1 MTVPD
6 ATVTPRLEGA
16 PPVSSTSPTRW
27 AVVGPGNIARRFAG
41 QLPAAGHELVAV
53 GASPTAAGAERARA
67 FAAEF
72 NPDAFVGDYDAVL
85 AREDVDAVYVSTVHV
100 THAQLALAAV
110 RAGKHV
116 LCEKPLAPNNGQ
128 VMAIVDAARASGVH
142 FLEAYMYAHHPQ
154 TAKLLD
160 LVRSGAVGTVQHVDA
175 SFAFA
180 TGGKTGRLYDADL
193 AGGGILDV
201 GGYPVSAAHLVAA
214 AALGRPAAVTGFSA
228 QGTVGET
235 GVDEWAVASITF
247 AGGVTAS
254 VRTGVA
260 LSDPE
265 TITVYGSGGT
275 IHLPDPWTIRGETR
289 VVLTRP
295 GQEPETFEFD
305 PELPENK
312 AYAREAQA
320 LVSDETPV
328 FTLDDTLA
336 VSAVLNRWR
345 DAIGLRYPFET
356 DTANIPT
363 VSGLPL
369 QRREPTAMKY
379 GKVEGL
385 ERPVSR
391 LVMGCDNQPDLA
403 HASAIFD
410 AFVEAGGNTF
420 DTAWLYGMGKYEKLF
435 GTWLTNRGI
444 RSEVNVIV
452 KGCHTPHN
460 DPESLTRQ
468 LFESFERQGHDHADV
483 YMMHRDNLDI
493 PVGEFVDV
501 LDEHAKAGR
510 ISAYGGSNW
519 SPARVDE
526 ANAYA
531 AANGKQ
537 PFTVLSNHF
546 GLAEAYDVPWAGC
559 LHVTDPESKKWLTE
573 RNIALL
579 PWSSQARGFFAR
591 ADVNDRSDAE
601 LVRCY
606 YSDANFE
613 RKARAEKL
621 GAELGVPATAIAL
634 AFVLAQSFPTFA
646 LFGPRTI
653 AEARS
658 SMTGLGVELDAQQVA
673 WLDLQEG

>member
-1 MTVPD
+1 MP
-6 ATVTPRLEGA
+6 
-16 PPVSSTSPTRW
+16 TSPTRW
-27 AVVGPGNIARRFAG
+27 AVLGAGGIAHRFAS
-41 QLPAAGHELVAV
+41 QLPFADARLVAV
-53 GASPTAAGAERARA
+53 GHSDTPAGAERART
-67 FAAEF
+67 FAQEF
-72 NPDAFVGDYDAVL
+72 APDAFVGDYDAVL
-85 AREDVDAVYVSTVHV
+85 AREDVEAVYVSTVHV
-100 THAQLALAAV
+100 THARLALAAV

-116 LCEKPLAPNNGQ
+116 LVEKPLAPNHGT
-128 VMAIVDAARASGVH
+128 VMAVVDAARASDVH
-142 FLEAYMYAHHPQ
+142 VLEAYMYAHHPQ
-154 TAKLLD
+154 VQKLLE
-160 LVRSGAVGTVQHVDA
+160 LVREGAIGTVQHVDA

-180 TGGKTGRLYDADL
+180 TGAKQGRLYDADL

-201 GGYPVSAAHLVAA
+201 GGYPVSAAHLVAS
-214 AALGRPAAVTGFSA
+214 AALGRTAAVQEFSA

-235 GVDEWAVASITF
+235 GVDEWATASITF
-247 AGGVTAS
+247 TGGVTAA

-260 LSDPE
+260 LADPQ
-265 TITVYGSGGT
+265 TITVYGSAGR
-275 IHLPDPWTIRGETR
+275 IHLPDPWTVLGDTR

-295 GQEPETFEFD
+295 GAEPETFAFD
-305 PELPENK
+305 PELPQNK
-312 AYAREAQA
+312 AYALEARA
-320 LVSDETPV
+320 LVGDGTPA

-336 VSAVLNRWR
+336 VNAVLNRWR

-356 DTANIPT
+356 DTADIPT
-363 VSGLPL
+363 ASGLPL
-369 QRREPTAMKY
+369 RRAEPTAMKY
-379 GKVEGL
+379 GRIPGL
-385 ERPVSR
+385 DREVSR

-420 DTAWLYGMGKYEKLF
+420 DTAWLYGMGKYEKLL
-435 GTWLTNRGI
+435 GRWMANRGN
-444 RSEVNVIV
+444 RSELNVIV

-468 LFESFERQGHDHADV
+468 LFESFERQGHDRADI
-483 YMMHRDNLDI
+483 YMMHRDNEDI

-501 LDEHAKAGR
+501 LDEHASAGR
-510 ISAYGGSNW
+510 ITVYGGSNW

-531 AANGKQ
+531 EKHGKR

-559 LHVTDPESKKWLTE
+559 RHVTDPESKRWLAE
-573 RNIALL
+573 RDIALL

-591 ADVNDRSDAE
+591 AHVDDRSDAE

-634 AFVLAQSFPTFA
+634 AFVLAQPFQVFA

-658 SMTGLGVELDAQQVA
+658 SMTGLGVELTPEQVA
-673 WLDLQEG
+673 WLDLREG

>member
-1 MTVPD
+1 MP
-6 ATVTPRLEGA
+6 TP
-16 PPVSSTSPTRW
+16 TTRW
-27 AVVGPGNIARRFAG
+27 AVLGPGGIARRFVS

-53 GASPTAAGAERARA
+53 GASPPPAGAERARA

-72 NPDAFVGDYDAVL
+72 APLFAAPAAVGDYDEVL
-85 AREDVDAVYVSTVHV
+85 ARDDVDAVYVSTVHV
-100 THAQLALAAV
+100 THAKLALAAV

-116 LCEKPLAPNNGQ
+116 LCEKPLAPNHGT
-128 VMAIVDAARASGVH
+128 VMAVVDAAREAGVH

-154 TAKLLD
+154 IAKLLD
-160 LVRSGAVGTVQHVDA
+160 LVRSGAIGTVQHVDA
-175 SFAFA
+175 SFSFA
-180 TGGKTGRLYDADL
+180 TGAKEGRLYDADL

-235 GVDEWAVASITF
+235 GVDEWAVASIVFT
-247 AGGVTAS
+247 GGVTAS

-260 LSDPE
+260 LSEPQSV
-265 TITVYGSGGT
+265 TVHGSGGT
-275 IHLPDPWTIRGETR
+275 IHLPDPWTVLGDTR

-295 GQEPETFEFD
+295 GAEPETFAFD
-305 PELPENK
+305 PDLPENK
-312 AYAREAQA
+312 AYAREAVA

-336 VSAVLNRWR
+336 VNAVLNRWR
-345 DAIGLRYPFET
+345 DAIGLRYPFEA
-356 DTANIPT
+356 DTADIPT

-369 QRREPTAMKY
+369 RRREPTAMRY
-379 GKVEGL
+379 GTIRGL
-385 ERPVSR
+385 DRPVSR

-403 HASAIFD
+403 HASAVFD

-420 DTAWLYGMGKYEKLF
+420 DTAWVYGMGKYEKLF
-435 GTWLTNRGI
+435 GRWLANRGI
-444 RSEVNVIV
+444 RSDVNVIV

-468 LFESFERQGHDHADV
+468 LFESLERQGHDHADV
-483 YMMHRDNLDI
+483 YMMHRDNEDV

-501 LDEHAKAGR
+501 LDEHASAGR

-531 AANGKQ
+531 EANGKR

-559 LHVTDPESKKWLTE
+559 RHVTDPESKRWLTE

-591 ADVNDRSDAE
+591 ADADDRSDAE

-613 RKARAEKL
+613 RKARAEQL
-621 GAELGVPATAIAL
+621 GRELGVPATAVAL
-634 AFVLAQSFPTFA
+634 AYVLAQPFPTFA

-673 WLDLQEG
+673 WLDLREG

>member
-1 MTVPD
+1 MP
-6 ATVTPRLEGA
+6 
-16 PPVSSTSPTRW
+16 TSPTRW
-27 AVVGPGNIARRFAG
+27 AVLGPGGIAHRFAS
-41 QLPAAGHELVAV
+41 QLPFADAELVAV
-53 GASPTAAGAERARA
+53 GSSPTPAGAERARA

-72 NPDAFVGDYDAVL
+72 APDAFVGDYDAVL
-85 AREDVDAVYVSTVHV
+85 AREDVEAVYVSTVHV
-100 THAQLALAAV
+100 THARLALAAV

-116 LCEKPLAPNNGQ
+116 LVEKPFAPNHGT
-128 VMAIVDAARASGVH
+128 VMAMVDAARRSGVH
-142 FLEAYMYAHHPQ
+142 VLEAYMYAHHPQ
-154 TAKLLD
+154 FQKVLQ
-160 LVRSGAVGTVQHVDA
+160 LVREGAVGTVQHVDA
-175 SFAFA
+175 SFSFA
-180 TGGKTGRLYDADL
+180 TGKKEGRLYDAAL

-201 GGYPVSAAHLVAA
+201 GGYPVSAAHLVAG
-214 AALGRPAAVTGFSA
+214 AALGHPAAVESFSA
-228 QGTVGET
+228 RGTVGET

-254 VRTGVA
+254 ARTGVA
-260 LSDPE
+260 LSEPQSV
-265 TITVYGSGGT
+265 TVYGSAGT
-275 IHLPDPWTIRGETR
+275 IHLPDPWTILGDTR

-295 GQEPETFEFD
+295 GADPETFAFD

-312 AYAREAQA
+312 AYALEARA
-320 LVSDETPV
+320 LVSDAEPA
-328 FTLDDTLA
+328 FGLDDTLA
-336 VSAVLNRWR
+336 VNALLNRWR

-356 DTANIPT
+356 DTADIPT

-369 QRREPTAMKY
+369 RRAEPTAMKY
-379 GKVEGL
+379 GRIPGL
-385 ERPVSR
+385 DREVSR

-420 DTAWLYGMGKYEKLF
+420 DTAWLYGMGKYEELL
-435 GTWLTNRGI
+435 GRWMANRGN
-444 RSEVNVIV
+444 RADLNVIV

-468 LFESFERQGHDHADV
+468 LFESFERQGHDHADI
-483 YMMHRDNLDI
+483 YMMHRDNEEI

-501 LDEHAKAGR
+501 LDEHASAGR
-510 ISAYGGSNW
+510 ITVYGGSNW
-519 SPARVDE
+519 STARVDE
-526 ANAYA
+526 ANEYA
-531 AANGKQ
+531 AKNGKR

-559 LHVTDPESKKWLTE
+559 RHVTDPESKRWLSE
-573 RNIALL
+573 RDIALL

-591 ADVNDRSDAE
+591 ANPDDTSDAE

-621 GAELGVPATAIAL
+621 GRELGVPATAIAL
-634 AFVLAQSFPTFA
+634 AFVLAQPFQVFA

-658 SMTGLGVELDAQQVA
+658 SMTGLGVELTPEQVA
-673 WLDLQEG
+673 WLDLREG

>member
-1 MTVPD
+1 M
-6 ATVTPRLEGA
+6 
-16 PPVSSTSPTRW
+16 SSTSPTRW
-27 AVVGPGNIARRFAG
+27 AVLGPGGIARRFAS
-41 QLPAAGHELVAV
+41 QLPFADAELVAV
-53 GASPTAAGAERARA
+53 GSSATPGGTERARA

-72 NPDAFVGDYDAVL
+72 SPGAFVGDYDAVL
-85 AREDVDAVYVSTVHV
+85 ARDDVDAVYVSTVHV
-100 THAQLALAAV
+100 THAELALAAIA
-110 RAGKHV
+110 AGKHV
-116 LCEKPLAPNNGQ
+116 LCEKPFAPNNGT
-128 VMAIVDAARASGVH
+128 VMAMVDAARSSDVH
-142 FLEAYMYAHHPQ
+142 VLEAYMYAHHPQ
-154 TAKLLD
+154 TQKLLE

-180 TGGKTGRLYDADL
+180 TGKKEGRLYDADL

-201 GGYPVSAAHLVAA
+201 GGYPVSAAYLVAG
-214 AALGRPAAVTGFSA
+214 AALGRPAAVTQFSA

-247 AGGVTAS
+247 TGGVTAS

-260 LSDPE
+260 LADPE
-265 TITVYGSGGT
+265 TITVHGSAGT

-289 VVLTRP
+289 IVVTRP
-295 GQEPETFEFD
+295 GEQPETIEFD
-305 PELPENK
+305 PEAPENK
-312 AYAREAQA
+312 AYALEAKA
-320 LVSDETPV
+320 LVSDGTPA

-356 DTANIPT
+356 DTADIPT
-363 VSGLPL
+363 VSGRPL
-369 QRREPTAMKY
+369 RRREPTAMKY
-379 GKVEGL
+379 GHIPDLDK
-385 ERPVSR
+385 PVSR

-435 GTWLTNRGI
+435 GRWMANRGN
-444 RSEVNVIV
+444 RADLNVIV
-452 KGCHTPHN
+452 KGCHTPYN

-468 LFESFERQGHDHADV
+468 LFESLERQGNDHADI
-483 YMMHRDNLDI
+483 YMMHRDNEDI

-501 LDEHAKAGR
+501 LDEHAGAGR
-510 ISAYGGSNW
+510 ITVYGGSNW

-526 ANAYA
+526 ANEYA
-531 AANGKQ
+531 AKNGRR
-537 PFTVLSNHF
+537 PFRVLSNHF

-559 LHVTDPESKKWLTE
+559 RHVTDPESKQWLTE
-573 RNIALL
+573 RGIALL

-591 ADVNDRSDAE
+591 ADVNDKSDAE

-621 GAELGVPATAIAL
+621 GRELGVPATAIAL
-634 AFVLAQSFPTFA
+634 AFVLAQPFPTFA
-646 LFGPRTI
+646 LFGPRSI

-658 SMTGLGVELDAQQVA
+658 SMTGLGVELDEQQVA
-673 WLDLQEG
+673 WLDLREG

>member
-1 MTVPD
+1 
-6 ATVTPRLEGA
+6 L
-16 PPVSSTSPTRW
+16 SSTALTRW
-27 AVVGPGNIARRFAG
+27 AVIGPGNIARRFAS
-41 QLPAAGHELVAV
+41 QLPFADAQLVAI
-53 GASPTAAGAERARA
+53 GSSNTPAGTERAQA

-72 NPDAFVGDYDAVL
+72 APDAFIGDYDAVL
-85 AREDVDAVYVSTVHV
+85 ARDDVDAVYVSTVHV
-100 THAQLALAAV
+100 THATLALAAI

-116 LCEKPLAPNNGQ
+116 LVEKPFAPNNGT
-128 VMAIVDAARASGVH
+128 VMAMVDAARNSGVH
-142 FLEAYMYAHHPQ
+142 VLEAYMYAHHPQ
-154 TAKLLD
+154 LQKTLE
-160 LVRSGAVGTVQHVDA
+160 LVRTGAIGTVQHVDA

-180 TGGKTGRLYDADL
+180 TGKKEGRLYDANL

-201 GGYPVSAAHLVAA
+201 GGYPVSAAYLVA
-214 AALGRPAAVTGFSA
+214 GAAVGHPAVVKEFSA

-247 AGGVTAS
+247 AGGITAA
-254 VRTGVA
+254 VRTGVG
-260 LSDPE
+260 LSE
-265 TITVYGSGGT
+265 TQSVTIYGSAGT
-275 IHLPDPWTIRGETR
+275 IHLPDPWTILGDTR
-289 VVLTRP
+289 VVLTTAS
-295 GQEPETFEFD
+295 QAPEEFVFD
-305 PELPENK
+305 PEAGENK
-312 AYAREAQA
+312 AYALEAKA
-320 LVSDETPV
+320 LVSDEAPA
-328 FTLDDTLA
+328 FSLDDTLA
-336 VSAVLNRWR
+336 VNAVLNRWR

-356 DTANIPT
+356 DTADIPT

-369 QRREPTAMKY
+369 RRTEPTAMKY
-379 GKVEGL
+379 GRIPGL
-385 ERPVSR
+385 DRDVSR

-420 DTAWLYGMGKYEKLF
+420 DTAWLYGMGKYEKLL
-435 GTWLTNRGI
+435 GRWMANRGI
-444 RSEVNVIV
+444 RKDLNVIV

-468 LFESFERQGHDHADV
+468 LFESFERQGNDHADI
-483 YMMHRDNLDI
+483 YMMHRDNEDI

-501 LDEHAKAGR
+501 LDEHASAGR
-510 ISAYGGSNW
+510 ITVYGGSNW
-519 SPARVDE
+519 STARVDE

-531 AANGKQ
+531 EKNGKR

-559 LHVTDPESKKWLTE
+559 RHVTDPESKKWLTE

-591 ADVNDRSDAE
+591 ADVNDKSDAE

-634 AFVLAQSFPTFA
+634 AFVLAQPFQVFA

-658 SMTGLGVELDAQQVA
+658 SMTGLGVELTPEQVA
-673 WLDLQEG
+673 WLDLREG